1 MVIDF
6 VNVVVHVLYV
16 YMNMLSHTQKSCTCW
31 IMYMYV
37 YIHAAPVLHVHVHVY
52 MYVCSNTEANH
63 RRKYIALCCQSLIKM
78 ECIAKGADPNDYK
91 ERYRNP
97 FQVST

>member
-1 MVIDF
+1 MYMLD
-6 VNVVVHVLYV
+6 HVMCVYV
-16 YMNMLSHTQKSCTCW
+16 YT
-31 IMYMYV
+31 
-37 YIHAAPVLHVHVHVY
+37 YIHAAPVLHVHV
-52 MYVCSNTEANH
+52 YVRSNTEANH